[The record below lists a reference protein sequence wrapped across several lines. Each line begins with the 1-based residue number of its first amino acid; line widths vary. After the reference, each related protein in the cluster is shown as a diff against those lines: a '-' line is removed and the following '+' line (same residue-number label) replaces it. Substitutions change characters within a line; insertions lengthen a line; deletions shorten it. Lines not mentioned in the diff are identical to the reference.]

1 MTDALD
7 AVVDAALERALLSAS
22 DARRYFALAGALE
35 RARIDGDSAGT
46 ATGTGVSE
54 SIDHAAASLDGSGD
68 RVGPLGA
75 ALMST
80 LAAELLD
87 DPEGAGIDVGAWS
100 PGQDTPQAEL
110 VGAGA
115 VAASRRLDVDIDVLV
130 ARSGLSREELA
141 RHRAAFP
148 DPRA

>member
-1 MTDALD
+1 VTDALD

-35 RARIDGDSAGT
+35 RARIDGDRAGT
-46 ATGTGVSE
+46 ATGTVASE
-54 SIDHAAASLDGSGD
+54 SIDHAGASLDGSED

-80 LAAELLD
+80 LAVELLD
-87 DPEGAGIDVGAWS
+87 DPEGAEIDVGAWS
-100 PGQDTPQAEL
+100 PGQDTHAEL

-115 VAASRRLDVDIDVLV
+115 AAASRRFDIDIQVLV
-130 ARSGLSREELA
+130 ARSGLSRDELA

-148 DPRA
+148 DPQA